1 MNPTTSRA
9 QDVIICHLCDKPAQ
23 RFCNN
28 CQANLCL
35 GCVSKHI
42 HDHESLGHD
51 IVSFTNRKIRLV
63 FNECEI
69 HPGQRCEVHCQQ
81 CHTPV
86 CVMCILGKHK
96 NHEAVDLS
104 SIVENKKKMIEEEI
118 EEIEA
123 KIVPKF
129 KKRNAELNALIDT
142 VKTEFTKMKE
152 KNESLRKIWHQ
163 EVDDI
168 FDKAGNLINSMQNL
182 KIASITKHQ
191 NDIESK
197 IPEMSQTVQQ
207 LKKVLKSNKASEI
220 NDLES
225 KLKEYRD
232 FQTDI
237 EVDLPSL
244 IEKTNKGKEIQIE
257 IDSMKATLTQIYPS
271 QQADDVPVQQADDA
285 PYNSSTELLDK
296 AKETATISTQ
306 YHQLWSV
313 ACVGTEVWISGFNG
327 IISRVDMKGVVQET
341 INVTNV
347 QWPNDISMT
356 KQGELIFSKSLDRTI
371 NIVRDG
377 RIERL
382 FTVPE
387 GWEPCRLHCTRSGH
401 ILVSMHCGDKLKNK
415 IVKYHMQTIT
425 HEIDRDENGKPIFYD
440 GIFKLYVTENT
451 NEDICVSDVNAYSL
465 VVVDKTGRVRF
476 RYDGTPAKTERF
488 FDPRCLVTDSF
499 GHIIL
504 TDNNNDC
511 LHILDRNGQ
520 FLRCV
525 DNCGLDR
532 PFGLS
537 VNNEGRLLVGLPTGK
552 IKVIQYLK

>member
-1 MNPTTSRA
+1 MNPSTSRA

-63 FNECEI
+63 FNECEF

-81 CHTPV
+81 CHKPV

-104 SIVENKKKMIEEEI
+104 SIVENKKKMIEDEI

-123 KIVPKF
+123 KLVPKF

-152 KNESLRKIWHQ
+152 KNESLRQIWHQ

-197 IPEMSQTVQQ
+197 IPEMRQTVQQ

-244 IEKTNKGKEIQIE
+244 IEKTTKGKEIQIE

-271 QQADDVPVQQADDA
+271 QQADDAPVQQADDA

-296 AKETATISTQ
+296 AKEIATISTKYQ
-306 YHQLWSV
+306 QLWSV

-401 ILVSMHCGDKLKNK
+401 ILVSMH
-415 IVKYHMQTIT
+415 
-425 HEIDRDENGKPIFYD
+425 
-440 GIFKLYVTENT
+440 
-451 NEDICVSDVNAYSL
+451 
-465 VVVDKTGRVRF
+465 
-476 RYDGTPAKTERF
+476 
-488 FDPRCLVTDSF
+488 
-499 GHIIL
+499 
-504 TDNNNDC
+504 
-511 LHILDRNGQ
+511 
-520 FLRCV
+520 
-525 DNCGLDR
+525 
-532 PFGLS
+532 
-537 VNNEGRLLVGLPTGK
+537 
-552 IKVIQYLK
+552 